1 LVRERPTVIGVQNP
15 SLILA
20 LLATTYGQVTRTPV
34 VVDAHNAGLS
44 PPGGRC
50 HRILL
55 WIAQR
60 VIARASLTI
69 VTNTNLTDGVRRQ
82 GGRPFVLSTAVPD
95 LRHLSV
101 SPALQGRR
109 NVLFI
114 CSYADDEPYVEVIRA
129 AQDLDPE
136 TAIYITGR
144 PKQDAEELRYLAGKN
159 VVLTGFLPETDFIS
173 LLHAVDVVIDLTTRE
188 NCLLQGAYEAVA
200 AEKPMVLSGTAALRV
215 HFNKGACFTNNTA
228 DDVARQINDAL
239 SRRATLVE
247 EVKILKREQLAEGMR
262 QKAEL
267 SDLMRRLSRGECVE
281 PHLRM

>member
-1 LVRERPTVIGVQNP
+1 
-15 SLILA
+15 
-20 LLATTYGQVTRTPV
+20 
-34 VVDAHNAGLS
+34 
-44 PPGGRC
+44 
-50 HRILL
+50 
-55 WIAQR
+55 
-60 VIARASLTI
+60 
-69 VTNTNLTDGVRRQ
+69 
-82 GGRPFVLSTAVPD
+82 
-95 LRHLSV
+95 
-101 SPALQGRR
+101 
-109 NVLFI
+109 
-114 CSYADDEPYVEVIRA
+114 VEVIRA